1 MNPENESS
9 SNNQEKTQT
18 TTHEATMNQ
27 QKVTRDNIFDYAIAA
42 INKVGNVDLL
52 KFQQPEHNGSEW
64 TINANN
70 KSGTGA
76 NTIVVKDD
84 ETVQIWMD
92 LKHLWIMKLKLNYSE
107 SDQQEAGT

>member
-70 KSGTGA
+70 KSGTEA

-107 SDQQEAGT
+107 SD